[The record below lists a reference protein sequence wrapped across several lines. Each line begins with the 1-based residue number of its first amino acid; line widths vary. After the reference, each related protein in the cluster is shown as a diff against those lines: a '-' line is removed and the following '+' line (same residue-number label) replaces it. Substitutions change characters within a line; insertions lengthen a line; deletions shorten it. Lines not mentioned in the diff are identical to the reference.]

1 MAEDAHEAIKP
12 AVPAV
17 ARAALLLDLV
27 SAEPDALSLSDL
39 AERLALAKS
48 SVHALTR
55 TLIDERLLLRT
66 SRQTFIVGPRLM
78 RWATA
83 FSERSDVAT
92 EFARIWDE
100 STVRLQ
106 GATITLSMRDG
117 NDVVYIGARN
127 SENTPWFNFRVG
139 MRLPMAFT
147 ATGHAFMSQMS
158 DAEIRYRFR
167 DGLPEPLTR
176 NSPRE
181 LDDVLTL
188 VTQTRE
194 RGYSLDLEY
203 VSDGMVCFG
212 AVVLG
217 AANQAVAGVA
227 VSLPAAERTSET
239 DQRVVVTLTR
249 IARTISERMGAVIE
263 EQTGADLAKRP

>member
-1 MAEDAHEAIKP
+1 MAEDTHEATKP

-27 SAEPDALSLSDL
+27 SAEPDALGLSDL

-117 NDVVYIGARN
+117 NDVVFY
-127 SENTPWFNFRVG
+127 T
-139 MRLPMAFT
+139 T
-147 ATGHAFMSQMS
+147 
-158 DAEIRYRFR
+158 
-167 DGLPEPLTR
+167 
-176 NSPRE
+176 
-181 LDDVLTL
+181 VLVVL
-188 VTQTRE
+188 
-194 RGYSLDLEY
+194 
-203 VSDGMVCFG
+203 
-212 AVVLG
+212 AVV
-217 AANQAVAGVA
+217 AAAATARSPTRRCSWCV
-227 VSLPAAERTSET
+227 LPRDAACPAMR
-239 DQRVVVTLTR
+239 
-249 IARTISERMGAVIE
+249 
-263 EQTGADLAKRP
+263 KW

>member
-1 MAEDAHEAIKP
+1 MAEDADERAKP

-17 ARAALLLDLV
+17 TRAAALLDLV
-27 SAEPDALSLSDL
+27 STGPDELSLTDL
-39 AERLALAKS
+39 AERLVLAKS

-55 TLIDERLLLRT
+55 TMVGDGLLQRT
-66 SRQTFIVGPRLM
+66 TRQTFIVGPRVM
-78 RWATA
+78 RWATS

-100 STVRLQ
+100 GTVRLQ
-106 GATITLSMRDG
+106 GATITLSMREG

-147 ATGHAFMSQMS
+147 ATGHAFMSRMS

-167 DGLPEPLTR
+167 DGLPDPLTR
-176 NSPRE
+176 NSPRHLSEVLE
-181 LDDVLTL
+181 LVA
-188 VTQTRE
+188 QTRE

-203 VSDGMVCFG
+203 VSEGMVCFG
-212 AVVLG
+212 APVLG
-217 AANQAVAGVA
+217 AANKAVAGIA
-227 VSLPAAERTSET
+227 VSLPAAERSAET
-239 DQRVVVTLTR
+239 DQRVVTTLTR
-249 IARTISERMGAVIE
+249 TARTISERLGAVLE
-263 EQTGADLAKRP
+263 GQTGTDLTEHP